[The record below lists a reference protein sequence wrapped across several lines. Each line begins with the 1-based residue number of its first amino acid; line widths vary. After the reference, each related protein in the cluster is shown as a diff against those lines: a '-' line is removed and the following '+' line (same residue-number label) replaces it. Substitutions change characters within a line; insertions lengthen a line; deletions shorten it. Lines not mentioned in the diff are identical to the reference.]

1 MSLVVEDGTGL
12 STAEA
17 YCSVAEATAYHA
29 ARGNTAWQDL
39 ASDIQEQCL
48 RKASSY
54 MVGEYRLRWAGSR
67 LTEEQALDWPR
78 SLVPRRDAPTSG
90 YYANDAVPQEVKDAC
105 ASLALRASTAA
116 LHKDQTQRKSSVTV
130 GPIST
135 TYEAGSKIATT
146 YSDVEAVL
154 KPMLSTSAGQIRM
167 VRA

>member
-1 MSLVVEDGTGL
+1 MALLVEDGSGL
-12 STAEA
+12 PAAQS
-17 YCSVAEATAYHA
+17 YCSVAEATAYHS
-29 ARGNTAWQDL
+29 ARGNAAWEALD
-39 ASDIQEQCL
+39 SEVQEQCL
-48 RKASSY
+48 VKASAY
-54 MVGEYRLRWAGSR
+54 MVGEYRMRWAGSR